1 MINVDL
7 VNRHIQAVAIQ
18 FVSYRGRLDS
28 LAGFIAQSMGE
39 QAPSRP
45 ALEHFLI
52 QESTQKA
59 LLEYEVG
66 IWKNHIGDWSLVSL
80 ATPPTIEAMQ
90 FRLNK
95 FPTSNTQ
102 CRWCGQDGK
111 RLAHLEL
118 VPELDIYGE
127 PVFNSR
133 CHKICMTPWLSMRRQ
148 VTRKG
153 EHA

>member
-1 MINVDL
+1 MINTDL
-7 VNRHIQAVAIQ
+7 INRHIQAVAIQ

-39 QAPSRP
+39 NAPSRP

-66 IWKNHIGDWSLVSL
+66 IWKNQIGDWSLVSL
-80 ATPPTIEAMQ
+80 ATPPTIEAMKY
-90 FRLNK
+90 RLAQ

-102 CRWCGQDGK
+102 CRWCGQDAK
-111 RLAHLEL
+111 RMDHIEL
-118 VPELDIYGE
+118 IKELDIHGE
-127 PVFNSR
+127 PVHNSR
-133 CHKICMTPWLSMRRQ
+133 CHKICMGPWLSMRRQ
-148 VTRKG
+148 VARKG
-153 EHA
+153 ELA